1 MAINHSGD
9 LAANGLKAERYTVAL
24 SDNTAA
30 TLCSIPTGKQCMGVV
45 VLDFIGQSGNTI
57 ESYAVA
63 MTSSSVAITPQ
74 MTNNSAGTAELLVL
88 WKK

>member
-9 LAANGLKAERYTVAL
+9 LAASGLKAERYTVAL
-24 SDNTAA
+24 ADNTAKTICA
-30 TLCSIPTGKQCMGVV
+30 IPTGKRCMGVV
-45 VLDFIGQSGNTI
+45 ILSFIGQSGTYI

-63 MTSSSVAITPQ
+63 MTSSAVAITPQ
-74 MTNNSAGTAELLVL
+74 VTSNSSGTAEVLVL